1 MNITFQGGGAVERY
15 PDLHYFQYRI
25 RELEE
30 KVEQLRLSRR
40 VLMNLVEKLEKEKTS
55 ILARLERENRR
66 LHRDNN
72 KYARCLL
79 KKNSEIVELQSKL
92 NGNSLR

>member
-1 MNITFQGGGAVERY
+1 MEHY
-15 PDLHYFQYRI
+15 PDIKYFQYRV

-40 VLMNLVEKLEKEKTS
+40 VLMNLVEKLEKEKTC
-55 ILARLERENRR
+55 ILGRLERENRR

-72 KYARCLL
+72 KYARRLL
-79 KKNSEIVELQSKL
+79 KKNSQIVELQSKL
-92 NGNSLR
+92 DTNSELL

>member
-1 MNITFQGGGAVERY
+1 MKF
-15 PDLHYFQYRI
+15 FQYRV

-40 VLMNLVEKLEKEKTS
+40 VLMNLVEKLEKEKTGV
-55 ILARLERENRR
+55 LARLERENRR

-72 KYARCLL
+72 KYARRLL
-79 KKNSEIVELQSKL
+79 KKNSQLVELQSKL
-92 NGNSLR
+92 NDYSH

>member
-1 MNITFQGGGAVERY
+1 MWHGGDAVEPY
-15 PDLHYFQYRI
+15 ADLKFFQYRV

-40 VLMNLVEKLEKEKTS
+40 VLMNLVEKLEKEKTC
-55 ILARLERENRR
+55 ILARLETENRR

-72 KYARCLL
+72 KYARRLL
-79 KKNSEIVELQSKL
+79 KKNSQLVELKSKL
-92 NGNSLR
+92 EEHTN